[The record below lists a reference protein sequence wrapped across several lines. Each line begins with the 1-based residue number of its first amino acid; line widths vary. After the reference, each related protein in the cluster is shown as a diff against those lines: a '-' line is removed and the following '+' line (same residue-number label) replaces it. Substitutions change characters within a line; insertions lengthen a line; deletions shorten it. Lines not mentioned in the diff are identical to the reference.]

1 MLDNISNEQMDEIIE
16 LIYSGQKVAACKR
29 IMEIRQKE
37 LDERPSLYEVKKF
50 VETLTAEL
58 KSQHPDR
65 FTTTKAGCMSVVIF
79 FLSAFTAA
87 FGLLI
92 ILVN

>member
-1 MLDNISNEQMDEIIE
+1 MLDNISNEEMDEIME

-37 LDERPSLYEVKKF
+37 LNETPSLHEVKKF

-65 FTTTKAGCMSVVIF
+65 FATTKAGCMSVVIL
-79 FLSAFTAA
+79 FLSAFSGA

-92 ILVN
+92 FLVS